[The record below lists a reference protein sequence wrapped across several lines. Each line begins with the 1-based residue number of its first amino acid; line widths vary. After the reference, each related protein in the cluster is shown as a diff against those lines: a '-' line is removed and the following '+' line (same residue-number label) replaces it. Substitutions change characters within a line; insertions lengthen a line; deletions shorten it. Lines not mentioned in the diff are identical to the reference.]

1 MKTPVKIDP
10 QSLLKDVEQ
19 IARDAGAEIM
29 RFYEDGATIYTKA
42 DESPVTEADY
52 AAERLILPR
61 LAALLEGVPLVSEEA
76 VSAGYKPDVSK
87 GTFWTV
93 DPLDGTK
100 EFINRTGAF
109 VVAISLVVD
118 NKPVLGVIYHPALGI
133 MYSAA
138 GPGTAARE
146 GPDGERVALGAGV
159 GGTREETMRVVLNE
173 SSTDMPKVKGYLTS
187 QFNTASPR
195 IDPQPGVLRA
205 CQVADNSADMSVI
218 YPTKRDGRT
227 KWWDVAPA
235 HAIVEAAGGI
245 VQTVDGKPVVYDADD
260 FMVPPVISISPNR
273 ASATPAAKPPEN
285 KR

>member
-1 MKTPVKIDP
+1 MTPDFK
-10 QSLLKDVEQ
+10 SLLNDVEA
-19 IARDAGAEIM
+19 IARGAGAEIM
-29 RFYEDGATIYTKA
+29 NFYEAGATIYTKA

-52 AAERLILPR
+52 AAEKYILPR
-61 LAALLEGVPLVSEEA
+61 LAALLDNVPIVSEEA

-100 EFINRTGAF
+100 EFIDRTGAF
-109 VVAISLVVD
+109 VVAISLVVN

-138 GPGTAARE
+138 GPGTATCE
-146 GPDGERVALGAGV
+146 GPDGVRTPLGAGV

-173 SSTDMPKVKGYLTS
+173 KSTDMPKVKGYLSS
-187 QFNTASPR
+187 QFNKASPR
-195 IDPQPGVLRA
+195 IDPQPGILRA

-218 YPTKRDGRT
+218 YPQKREGRT

-245 VQTVDGKPVVYDADD
+245 VQGVDGQPIVYDAPD

-273 ASATPAAKPPEN
+273 AAGLPSARPPE
-285 KR
+285 KKM

>member
-1 MKTPVKIDP
+1 MQGRPAT
-10 QSLLKDVEQ
+10 LR

-29 RFYEDGATIYTKA
+29 KFYDAGATIYTKA

-61 LAALLEGVPLVSEEA
+61 LAGLLEGVPIVSEEA

-138 GPGTAARE
+138 GPGTATRE
-146 GPDGERVALGAGV
+146 GPDDERVALGAGI
-159 GGTREETMRVVLNE
+159 GSTREETMRVVLNE
-173 SSTDMPKVKGYLTS
+173 GSTDMPKVKGYLSS
-187 QFNTASPR
+187 QFNKSSPR
-195 IDPQPGVLRA
+195 IDPQPGILRA

-218 YPTKRDGRT
+218 YPAKREGRT

-245 VQTVDGKPVVYDADD
+245 VQGVDGQPVKYDAED

-273 ASATPAAKPPEN
+273 AASLPAAKPPEK

>member
-1 MKTPVKIDP
+1 MKPDIK
-10 QSLLKDVEQ
+10 SLLADVEA
-19 IARDAGAEIM
+19 IARGAGDEIM
-29 RFYEDGATIYTKA
+29 TFYEAGATIYTKA

-52 AAERLILPR
+52 AAEKYILPR
-61 LAALLEGVPLVSEEA
+61 LAGLLDVPIVSEEA
-76 VSAGYKPDVSK
+76 VSQGYKPDVSK

-100 EFINRTGAF
+100 EFIDRTGAF

-138 GPGTAARE
+138 GPGTATRE
-146 GPDGERVALGAGV
+146 GPDGERTALGAGV
-159 GGTREETMRVVLNE
+159 GSTREETMRVVLNE
-173 SSTDMPKVKGYLTS
+173 KSTDMPQVKGYLSS
-187 QFNTASPR
+187 QFNKASPR
-195 IDPQPGVLRA
+195 IDPQPGILRA

-218 YPTKRDGRT
+218 FPQKREGRT

-245 VQTVDGKPVVYDADD
+245 VQGVDGQPITYDAPD

-273 ASATPAAKPPEN
+273 ASSLPGSKPPEN
-285 KR
+285 KP